1 MLARVTMQ
9 PDAVT
14 HHQAM
19 PTLIRAVGD
28 LRARFCAAER
38 GTALADLY
46 ESGGYRLKF
55 PRGESCEAVIVNT
68 GGGMAGGDQLAVNV
82 AVEDNAETVISTQ
95 SAEKIY
101 RADGE
106 PSTIAVSL
114 SLARGAECAWLPQ
127 ETILFSGAK
136 LRRRFTVSMAAD
148 ATLTVFEGAV
158 FGRVAMGERLTA
170 GSFEDRWRIKR
181 AGQLVFAEDVKLS
194 DDIAHLLD
202 RPAVGKGA
210 RAVATFLH
218 IAPDAEA
225 LLEGARKALDHA
237 SCECGVSA
245 WNGMLIARFAAHEPH
260 LLRQTASH
268 FLTEFRKR
276 ALPRVWQC

>member
-1 MLARVTMQ
+1 MPAHVT
-9 PDAVT
+9 VLSRT
-14 HHQAM
+14 TSHTGAM
-19 PTLIRAVGD
+19 PRMIRAVGD

-38 GTALADLY
+38 GTTLADLF

-68 GGGMAGGDQLAVNV
+68 GGGMAGGDQLAVTMV
-82 AVEDNAETVISTQ
+82 VEDNAETVISTQ

-101 RADGE
+101 RSDGE
-106 PSTIAVSL
+106 PSTIDVFL
-114 SLARGAECAWLPQ
+114 SLAAGAHCAWLPQ
-127 ETILFSGAK
+127 ETILFAGAQ
-136 LRRRFTVSMAAD
+136 LRRRFTVSMASD
-148 ATLTVFEGAV
+148 ARLTVFEGAV

-170 GSFEDRWRIKR
+170 GSFADRWRIKR
-181 AGQLVFAEDVKLS
+181 AGQLIFAEDVKLS
-194 DDIAHLLD
+194 GDIAHHLD
-202 RPAVGKGA
+202 RPAVGNGT

-245 WNGMLIARFAAHEPH
+245 WNGMLIARFASQEPH
-260 LLRQTASH
+260 RLRQTASD